1 VTSEKL
7 QIAQGGRGGWSRVVF
22 AVVTLLLPA
31 LYPGLSRFYGL
42 FVAYLCG
49 ALISLWMISHQ
60 LGGRARVIVGVCM
73 DFGILTFI
81 VHRFGSTS
89 TPLLGLYLLVP
100 ILYMIVVGVRAGA
113 WIAAFGFF
121 LYSLVVGLEYM
132 HVLPTAP
139 DVNVPALKRAPSRLD
154 AMLAVSFVG
163 LLMVVAVVVVGR
175 LISALNTERAR
186 SEALLR
192 NVLPEPIAD
201 RLKDAPNVIADSL
214 EEATVLFADVVGFTT
229 IADKLPPEEIVAM
242 LNHVFHEFDDL
253 AERHGLE
260 KIKTI
265 GDAYMVVGG
274 LPEPSTDH
282 AERVAEMALALSEE
296 LRHMKSGSG
305 DVLTCRMGIHT
316 GPAVA
321 GVIGSK
327 KFIYD
332 VWGDTVNTASR
343 MESHGI
349 PNRIQVTEPVF
360 RRLTGRYRFEPRGV
374 IDVKGK
380 GPMETWFLLGR
391 A

>member
-1 VTSEKL
+1 
-7 QIAQGGRGGWSRVVF
+7 
-22 AVVTLLLPA
+22 
-31 LYPGLSRFYGL
+31 
-42 FVAYLCG
+42 
-49 ALISLWMISHQ
+49 
-60 LGGRARVIVGVCM
+60 
-73 DFGILTFI
+73 
-81 VHRFGSTS
+81 
-89 TPLLGLYLLVP
+89 LYLLVP

-265 GDAYMVVGG
+265 GDAYMVAGG
-274 LPEPSTDH
+274 LPEPQDRH
-282 AERVAEMALALSEE
+282 VEAVADMALEMVGVVQR
-296 LRHMKSGSG
+296 LRTPTG
-305 DVLTCRMGIHT
+305 DPLNLRIGIHT
-316 GPAVA
+316 GPVVA
-321 GVIGSK
+321 GVIGKK
-327 KFIYD
+327 KFSYD
-332 VWGDTVNTASR
+332 LWGDTVNTASR
-343 MESHGI
+343 MESHGEAGK
-349 PNRIQVTEPVF
+349 IQVTLAVYERLEPGYV
-360 RRLTGRYRFEPRGV
+360 LEERGPV
-374 IDVKGK
+374 SVKGK
-380 GPMETWFLLGR
+380 GEMRTWWLVGKR
-391 A
+391 ASTFTVAT